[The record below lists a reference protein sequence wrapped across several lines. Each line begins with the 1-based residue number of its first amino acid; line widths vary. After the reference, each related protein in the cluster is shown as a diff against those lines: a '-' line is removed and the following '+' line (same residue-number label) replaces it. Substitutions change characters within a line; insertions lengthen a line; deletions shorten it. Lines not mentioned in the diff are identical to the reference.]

1 MAQLFTDR
9 VAIVTGAGRGIGLAI
24 AKRLASEG
32 ASVVINDLDAD
43 VADAAAAEVGGVAA
57 PGSVADEDVCQA
69 IVAAAS
75 DAYGR
80 LDILVN
86 NAGLTADAWLHR
98 MTDETWNLAIDVML
112 HGPFRLSRAAATLL
126 RVPRGEEPT
135 HNRKVVNIA
144 SINGLYGVAGNTNY
158 SAAKAGVIGLTKAL
172 AREWAGQRINVNAIA
187 PGFIAGTRLTAVREE
202 GDAVGIPEATLQKIV
217 DSMPMGRGGTPE
229 DIAGAVAFLAS
240 EDADFITG
248 QVLEVHGGREIIEV
262 V

>member
-1 MAQLFTDR
+1 MTARFADR

-24 AKRLASEG
+24 AKRLADEG
-32 ASVVINDLDAD
+32 AHVVINDLDAD
-43 VADAAAAEVGGVAA
+43 VADAAAAEVGGVSA
-57 PGSVADEDVCQA
+57 PGSVADEEVCQA
-69 IVAAAS
+69 MVATAN

-112 HGPFRLSRAAATLL
+112 HGPFRLCRAAAPLL
-126 RVPRGEEPT
+126 RVPRGETPT
-135 HNRKVVNIA
+135 HHRKVVNIA

-172 AREWAGQRINVNAIA
+172 AREWAGQRINVNAVA

-202 GDAVGIPEATLQKIV
+202 GDTVGIPETTLRKIEE
-217 DSMPMGRGGTPE
+217 SMPMGRGGTPE
-229 DIAGAVAFLAS
+229 DIAAAVAFLS
-240 EDADFITG
+240 STDADFITG